1 MFRVSKILNQ
11 YFPLSK
17 ILNHYLENTES
28 VFPFCPVKV
37 LSISRVSKILNHY
50 FLRIKNTDSVCF
62 VSDRAEL
69 FHASLK
75 VSLCHWCQHLPPHV
89 FAIGRALTSMILR
102 LCIIDSLRME
112 TPIAVDPHVE
122 TSYFR
127 LLELRTSSE
136 TFV

>member
-11 YFPLSK
+11 YFPPSK
-17 ILNHYLENTES
+17 ILNHDMENTES
-28 VFPFCPVKV
+28 ILPFCRVKV
-37 LSISRVSKILNHY
+37 FSISRVSKILNHY
-50 FLRIKNTDSVCF
+50 FLRIENTDSVCF

-69 FHASLK
+69 FHASLE

-122 TSYFR
+122 TS
-127 LLELRTSSE
+127 
-136 TFV
+136 